1 MKLYF
6 KLFVIFTLFAFAIA
20 LYYNVRY
27 KMDEAFTSAEISR
40 VNSILTAT
48 NLSDSDKI
56 ITIKSLKIDSIMINK
71 ILNYRKMSDQK
82 KVTKLLDLIKNTDVK
97 NIN

>member
-6 KLFVIFTLFAFAIA
+6 KLFVIFLLFALAVA

-27 KMDEAFTSAEISR
+27 TMDEAFTSAEISR

-56 ITIKSLKIDSIMINK
+56 ITIKSLKIDSKMINK
-71 ILNYRKMSDQK
+71 ILNYRKMSHQK